1 MPDHTLAHL
10 SGRLFNTPLY
20 ITPGKLEEIMGVVLP
35 RMLGQAP
42 LRQASDAAPQVKA
55 AQADLPLI
63 QTASGQRIE
72 VIRVFGTLV
81 HRSGWMDAES
91 GLTSYDTIRR
101 QFRAAR
107 DSAEVAGILFHLD
120 SNGGE
125 GAGLFPLVDEIYD
138 ARGIKPIHAFV
149 DERAYSAGYALA
161 SACSVIHLAATGGTG
176 SIGVIAQHMDQ
187 SEWNKKTGLA
197 FTPVFAGAR
206 KNDFSPHQP
215 LSAEALK
222 VLNEIVQDGYTLFT
236 TTVAR
241 NRTMSINAVRDTEAG
256 LYMGDKAIAA
266 GLADGIKTWDQAVE
280 AISSASRQNSQN
292 GGTRMSKATLT
303 QKLTALFTGAAP
315 ETVAEAV
322 ADLAAQTAAPGTQS
336 AGAVPAEPQA
346 AAVAPEAMAAARKAG
361 ADELQA
367 KVGEIITLCELGG
380 KTEML
385 STLLKSGKS
394 VDECRTE
401 IVNAK
406 AAASAEQPTTS
417 TVGAGAGDGINYLVK
432 DAEARAA
439 AGKK

>member
-42 LRQASDAAPQVKA
+42 PFQAGASAPPVKTAAV
-55 AQADLPLI
+55 DLPMI

-72 VIRVFGTLV
+72 VIRIFGTLV

-91 GLTSYDTIRR
+91 GLTSYETIRK
-101 QFRAAR
+101 QFRAAL
-107 DSAEVAGILFHLD
+107 DSSEVAGILFQMD

-125 GAGLFPLVDEIYD
+125 GAGLFPLVDEIYN

-161 SACSVIHLAATGGTG
+161 SACSVVHLAATGGAG

-215 LSAEALK
+215 LSEKALE
-222 VLNEIVQDGYTLFT
+222 VLNQIVQDGYTLFT
-236 TTVAR
+236 ATVAR
-241 NRTMSINAVRDTEAG
+241 NRNMSINAVRETEAG

-280 AISSASRQNSQN
+280 AISSASRQNSQH
-292 GGTRMSKATLT
+292 GGTRMSKGTLS
-303 QKLTALFTGAAP
+303 QKLKALLSGAAP
-315 ETVAEAV
+315 EAVAEAV
-322 ADLAAQTAAPGTQS
+322 ADLSTQTDAPGTQD
-336 AGAVPAEPQA
+336 AAPAEPQA
-346 AAVAPEAMAAARKAG
+346 ASVPTEALAAAKKSG

-367 KVGEIITLCELGG
+367 KIGEIITLCELGG

-385 STLLKSGKS
+385 GQLLMSGKS
-394 VDECRTE
+394 VEECRSA
-401 IVNAK
+401 IVDAK
-406 AAASAEQPTTS
+406 AAASTQQITTS
-417 TVGAGAGDGINYLVK
+417 TVGSGPGDGINYLVK
-432 DAEARAA
+432 DAQSRKDA
-439 AGKK
+439 AGKQ

>member
-1 MPDHTLAHL
+1 MPEHTLAHL

-20 ITPGKLEEIMGVVLP
+20 ITPGKLEEIMSVVLP

-42 LRQASDAAPQVKA
+42 PLQASATAPSVKA
-55 AQADLPLI
+55 AVADLPLI

-91 GLTSYDTIRR
+91 GLCSYETIRK
-101 QFRAAR
+101 QFRTAR
-107 DSAEVAGILFHLD
+107 NSAEVAGIIFHLD

-125 GAGLFPLVDEIYD
+125 GAGLFPLIDEIYN

-149 DERAYSAGYALA
+149 DERAYSAGYGIA
-161 SACSVIHLAATGGTG
+161 SACSVVHIAATAGVG
-176 SIGVIAQHMDQ
+176 SVGVIAQHLDQ
-187 SEWNKKTGLA
+187 SEWNKKTGLV

-215 LSAEALK
+215 LSAEALA

-236 TTVAR
+236 KVAAR
-241 NRTMSINAVRDTEAG
+241 NRNLSINAVRDTEAG

-322 ADLAAQTAAPGTQS
+322 ADLAAQTDAPAAQ
-336 AGAVPAEPQA
+336 AAAAPAEPQSA
-346 AAVAPEAMAAARKAG
+346 AAAPEALAAARKAG
-361 ADELQA
+361 SDELQA

-394 VDECRTE
+394 VEECRAE

-406 AAASAEQPTTS
+406 AAATADQATTS

>member
-42 LRQASDAAPQVKA
+42 PFKASAGSPPVKA
-55 AQADLPLI
+55 AADDLPLI

-72 VIRVFGTLV
+72 VIRIFGTLV

-91 GLTSYDTIRR
+91 GLTSYETIRK

-107 DSAEVAGILFHLD
+107 DSAEVAGILFQMD

-125 GAGLFPLVDEIYD
+125 GAGLFPLVDEIYA

-161 SACSVIHLAATGGTG
+161 SACSVVHLAATGGAG

-187 SEWNKKTGLA
+187 SEWNKKTGLS

-215 LSAEALK
+215 LSEKALE
-222 VLNEIVQDGYTLFT
+222 VLNQIVQDGYTLFT
-236 TTVAR
+236 ATVAR
-241 NRTMSINAVRDTEAG
+241 NRNMSINAVRDTEAG

-292 GGTRMSKATLT
+292 GGTRMSKETLS
-303 QKLTALFTGAAP
+303 QKLKALFTGAAP

-322 ADLAAQTAAPGTQS
+322 ADLAAQTAAPGAQ
-336 AGAVPAEPQA
+336 AAAPAEPQA
-346 AAVAPEAMAAARKAG
+346 AAIPPEALAAAKKSG
-361 ADELQA
+361 AADLHAQVE
-367 KVGEIITLCELGG
+367 EIISLCELGG
-380 KTEML
+380 KAEML
-385 STLLKSGKS
+385 GPLLKSGKS
-394 VDECRTE
+394 VEECRTA
-401 IVNAK
+401 IVDAK
-406 AAASAEQPTTS
+406 AAVSAQQPTTS
-417 TVGAGAGDGINYLVK
+417 TVGSGAGDGINYLVK
-432 DAEARAA
+432 DAEARQAA
-439 AGKK
+439 SKQ

>member
-42 LRQASDAAPQVKA
+42 PFQAVAGSPPVKTA
-55 AQADLPLI
+55 ADLPLI

-91 GLTSYDTIRR
+91 GLTSYETLRQ

-107 DSAEVAGILFHLD
+107 DSTEVAGILLHLD

-125 GAGLFPLVDEIYD
+125 GAGLFPLVDEIYN

-161 SACSVIHLAATGGTG
+161 SACSVVHLAATGGAG

-187 SEWNKKTGLA
+187 SEWNKKTGLS

-215 LSAEALK
+215 LSEKALE
-222 VLNEIVQDGYTLFT
+222 VLNQIVQDGYTLFT
-236 TTVAR
+236 ETVAR
-241 NRTMSINAVRDTEAG
+241 NRNLSVNAVRETEAG

-280 AISSASRQNSQN
+280 AISSASRQNSQY
-292 GGTRMSKATLT
+292 GGTRMSKETLS
-303 QKLTALFTGAAP
+303 QKLKALFTGAAP
-315 ETVAEAV
+315 ETVAAAV
-322 ADLAAQTAAPGTQS
+322 ADLAADTAAPGAQ
-336 AGAVPAEPQA
+336 AGAPAEPQA
-346 AAVAPEAMAAARKAG
+346 TAIPPEALAAAKKAG
-361 ADELQA
+361 ADDLQA
-367 KVGEIITLCELGG
+367 KIGEIITLCELGG
-380 KTEML
+380 KTDL
-385 STLLKSGKS
+385 LGSLLKSGKS
-394 VDECRTE
+394 VEECRTA
-401 IVNAK
+401 IVDAR
-406 AAASAEQPTTS
+406 AAASNQQITTS

-432 DAEARAA
+432 DAQSRKDAS
-439 AGKK
+439 GKQ

>member
-42 LRQASDAAPQVKA
+42 PLKVASAAPMVNA
-55 AQADLPLI
+55 ASVDLPMI
-63 QTASGQRIE
+63 QTATGQRIE
-72 VIRVFGTLV
+72 VIRIFGTLV

-91 GLTSYDTIRR
+91 GLTSYDTIRK
-101 QFRAAR
+101 QFQAALN
-107 DSAEVAGILFHLD
+107 SAEVAGILLHLD

-125 GAGLFPLVDEIYD
+125 GAGLFALADEIYN

-161 SACSVIHLAATGGTG
+161 SACSVIHLAATGGAG

-187 SEWNKKTGLA
+187 SEWNKKTGLS

-215 LSAEALK
+215 LSEKALE

-241 NRTMSINAVRDTEAG
+241 NRNLSINAVRDTEAG
-256 LYMGDKAIAA
+256 LYMGVKAIAA

-280 AISSASRQNSQN
+280 AIISASRQNSQN
-292 GGTRMSKATLT
+292 GGTRMSQHTLT
-303 QKLTALFTGAAP
+303 QKLTALFTGKAP
-315 ETVAEAV
+315 EAVAAAV
-322 ADLAAQTAAPGTQS
+322 ADLAGQTDTPGTQ
-336 AGAVPAEPQA
+336 AAAPAEPQA
-346 AAVAPEAMAAARKAG
+346 AAIPPEALAAAKKAG
-361 ADELQA
+361 AVELQA
-367 KVGEIITLCELGG
+367 QVEEIISLCELGG
-380 KTEML
+380 KTEL
-385 STLLKSGKS
+385 LAPLLKSGKS
-394 VDECRTE
+394 VDECRTA
-401 IVNAK
+401 IVDAK
-406 AAASAEQPTTS
+406 AAASTQQPTTS

-432 DAEARAA
+432 DAQSRKD
-439 AGKK
+439 AGGKQ

>member
-1 MPDHTLAHL
+1 MSDHTLAHL

-20 ITPGKLEEIMGVVLP
+20 ITPGKLEEIMAVVLP

-42 LRQASDAAPQVKA
+42 HQQASAASPPVKA
-55 AQADLPLI
+55 AAADLPLI

-72 VIRVFGTLV
+72 IIRIFGTLV

-91 GLTSYDTIRR
+91 SLCSYDTIRK
-101 QFRAAR
+101 QFRTAL
-107 DSAEVAGILFHLD
+107 DSAEVAGILLHLD

-125 GAGLFPLVDEIYD
+125 GAGLFALVDEIYN
-138 ARGIKPIHAFV
+138 ARGVKPIHAFV

-161 SACSVIHLAATGGTG
+161 SACSVVHLAATGGAG

-187 SEWNKKTGLA
+187 SEWNKKTGLV

-215 LSAEALK
+215 LSEKALE

-236 TTVAR
+236 KVVAR
-241 NRTMSINAVRDTEAG
+241 NRSLSINAVRDTEAG
-256 LYMGDKAIAA
+256 LYMGEKAIAA

-292 GGTRMSKATLT
+292 GGSRMSQATLT

-315 ETVAEAV
+315 ETVAAAV
-322 ADLAAQTAAPGTQS
+322 AEIGTQPTD
-336 AGAVPAEPQA
+336 PAAQA
-346 AAVAPEAMAAARKAG
+346 AAIAPEALAEAKKTGAA
-361 ADELQA
+361 EMQA
-367 KVGEIITLCELGG
+367 KVTEIVGLCELAGSPQ
-380 KTEML
+380 L
-385 STLLKSGKS
+385 LAPLLKSGKS
-394 VDECRTE
+394 VEECRAE

-406 AAASAEQPTTS
+406 AAATDQQATIS

-432 DAEARAA
+432 DAERRVA
-439 AGKK
+439 AGKH